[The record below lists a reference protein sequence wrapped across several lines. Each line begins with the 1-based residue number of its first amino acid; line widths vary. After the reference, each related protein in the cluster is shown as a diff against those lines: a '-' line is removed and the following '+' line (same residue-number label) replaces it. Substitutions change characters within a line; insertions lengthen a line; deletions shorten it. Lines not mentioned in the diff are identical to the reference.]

1 MSIKSLLQSYLTDLE
16 YNLYSGVGN
25 LNHVTSGTPFFDTEE
40 DAQEYIEELQT
51 VIEGI
56 AE

>member
-1 MSIKSLLQSYLTDLE
+1 MSVKSLLQAYLSDLE
-16 YNLYSGVGN
+16 YNVCSGVDN
-25 LNHVTSGTPFFDTEE
+25 LNHFTSGTPYFDTEE
-40 DAQEYIEELQT
+40 EAQEYIEELKT